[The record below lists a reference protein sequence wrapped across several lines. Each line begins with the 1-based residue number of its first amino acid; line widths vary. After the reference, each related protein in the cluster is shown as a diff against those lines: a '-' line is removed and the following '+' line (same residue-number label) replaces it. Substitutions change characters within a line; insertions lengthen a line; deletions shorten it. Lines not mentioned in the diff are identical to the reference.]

1 MLREELQAC
10 QKSSGDSGT
19 LSAVEYM
26 VVSCELPLLQPNSW
40 HWESTPQAQLV
51 LNMALKGYTQA
62 QLVLNVFFSILPE
75 KSQKPVRIYVQAP
88 M

>member
-51 LNMALKGYTQA
+51 LN
-62 QLVLNVFFSILPE
+62 VFFSILPE